1 MNNDQ
6 LINEAIAILQTMN
19 MEDCAL
25 AIHNLR
31 EEHNRVRIIAHGR
44 LVKIGNLQH
53 DVAVLEDKLEDTR
66 SELTLTRGHAAAHRT
81 AAAKMAE
88 ELEDTRSDLK
98 STFGGAPS
106 RALEELGREPRSHL
120 ENELADQRA
129 SAFRTADALQYI
141 VNYCR

>member
-1 MNNDQ
+1 MTNDQ

-66 SELTLTRGHAAAHRT
+66 SEL
-81 AAAKMAE
+81 KN
-88 ELEDTRSDLK
+88 
-98 STFGGAPS
+98 TFGGAPS

>member
-1 MNNDQ
+1 MTNDQ

-66 SELTLTRGHAAAHRT
+66 SEL
-81 AAAKMAE
+81 
-88 ELEDTRSDLK
+88 K
-98 STFGGAPS
+98 STFGGSPS
-106 RALEELGREPRSHL
+106 RALEELEIERNLAMIYEHDQLGREPRTHL
-120 ENELADQRA
+120 ELG
-129 SAFRTADALQYI
+129 L
-141 VNYCR
+141 

>member
-1 MNNDQ
+1 MTNDQ

-53 DVAVLEDKLEDTR
+53 EVAEVED
-66 SELTLTRGHAAAHRT
+66 ELTTLHRRANDLEKISENRLERIMNLLSAIDPKDFKTIQKDNELAAVVDR
-81 AAAKMAE
+81 
-88 ELEDTRSDLK
+88 ELAQL
-98 STFGGAPS
+98 
-106 RALEELGREPRSHL
+106 ELGREPRTHL
-120 ENELADQRA
+120 ELG
-129 SAFRTADALQYI
+129 L
-141 VNYCR
+141 

>member
-1 MNNDQ
+1 MTNDQ

-66 SELTLTRGHAAAHRT
+66 SEL
-81 AAAKMAE
+81 
-88 ELEDTRSDLK
+88 K

-106 RALEELGREPRSHL
+106 RALEELGREPRTHL
-120 ENELADQRA
+120 ELG
-129 SAFRTADALQYI
+129 L
-141 VNYCR
+141 